1 MSYEG
6 YEQHICANGHLFY
19 NYDIYYFERPT
30 IVCHCGADS
39 VWQNSVDDT
48 NCDANG
54 YIPEELFRH
63 YAPGVFAIPTQ
74 KESLAMQTYRENDD
88 LFFIET
94 NERVIFPEY
103 DSDCGMFGEFCSG
116 VGTEI
121 IYHPQVNPCKE

>member
-19 NYDIYYFERPT
+19 NYDIYYFEGPT

-48 NCDANG
+48 NCDENG
-54 YIPEELFRH
+54 YIPEELFRR

-74 KESLAMQTYRENDD
+74 KEALAMQTYRENDN

-103 DSDCGMFGEFCSG
+103 ENMCEQTAMVCTGSGSIYTQFPQNNLCS
-116 VGTEI
+116 
-121 IYHPQVNPCKE
+121 